1 MYSAWLAVTSR
12 SLFLAVLGII
22 IMDHQSEQRQ
32 MSVQTKINIA
42 LLSVFFVVMAAS
54 LVFSVSNEKKLVLE
68 VVEQQTK
75 DTADS
80 YFDSINTMMLTGT
93 MAQRNVLRDK
103 ILARPGITD
112 ARIIRADLITSVF
125 GPGYDHQAPADEL
138 DRRALAG
145 EEIIEVSDDGRGRV
159 LTVINPIHASKDYRG
174 TDCLGCHQ
182 VAPDSVVGAVRIS
195 YSLDALDNQVE
206 HNMWMA
212 VTIQL
217 LLLLAGLAVMI
228 FIVRRTVIKR
238 IHAMRHTM
246 EAIAK
251 DDDLSYSVVVE
262 SRDEVGAMGDA
273 FNRMIAKFKQSLHA
287 VADVTQQLHDVSDQV
302 SHVADTTLQAV
313 VEQRTETDMVASAM
327 NEMSATVQEV
337 ARHATQTAAA
347 SQGADEESRQ
357 GVLVAQQAIEGIH
370 GLIAEIESA
379 AQVVQQVETD
389 TANISAVLDVIKGI
403 AEQTNLLA
411 LNAAIEAARAG
422 EQGRGF
428 AVVADE
434 VRTLAS
440 RTQKSTEEIQN
451 MIERLQHGVKNAVG
465 AMEGAQ
471 QRATK
476 GSDCVEKASQSLH
489 VIAAEVA
496 TINDMNTQIATAA
509 EEQSAVAE
517 EINRNITT
525 ISSIADNTSTGATQ
539 TARSSEEL
547 VRLAAELRRL
557 VNQFK
562 L

>member
-1 MYSAWLAVTSR
+1 MN
-12 SLFLAVLGII
+12 
-22 IMDHQSEQRQ
+22 HPSEQRQ

-42 LLSVFFVVMAAS
+42 LLSVFFVVMSAS
-54 LVFSVSNEKKLVLE
+54 LIFSVSNEKKLVLD

-93 MAQRNVLRDK
+93 MSQRNVLRDK
-103 ILARPGITD
+103 ILSRPGITD
-112 ARIIRADLITSVF
+112 ARIIRSDLITSVF
-125 GPGYDHQAPADEL
+125 GPGYDHQAPADDL

-145 EEIIEVSDDGRGRV
+145 EQIIEVSDEDRGRV
-159 LTVINPIHASKDYRG
+159 LTVINPIHASNDYRG
-174 TDCLGCHQ
+174 TNCLTCHQ
-182 VAPDSVVGAVRIS
+182 VQPDSVVGAVRIS

-206 HNMWMA
+206 RNMWTA
-212 VTIQL
+212 ATIQL
-217 LLLLAGLAVMI
+217 LLLLAGLAVMV

-262 SRDEVGAMGDA
+262 SRDEIGAMGNA

-302 SHVADTTLQAV
+302 SHVADTTLHAV
-313 VEQRTETDMVASAM
+313 VQQRTETDMVASAM

-337 ARHATQTAAA
+337 ARHATQTAQA
-347 SQGADEESRQ
+347 SQGADDESKQ
-357 GVLVAQQAIEGIH
+357 GVLVAQQAIEGIRE
-370 GLIAEIESA
+370 LIVEIESA
-379 AQVVQQVETD
+379 AHVVQQVETD

-465 AMEGAQ
+465 AMGGAQ
-471 QRATK
+471 QRATS
-476 GSDCVEKASQSLH
+476 GADCVEKASQSLH

-517 EINRNITT
+517 EINRNITS
-525 ISSIADNTSTGATQ
+525 ISSIADNTSAGATQ
-539 TARSSEEL
+539 TAQSSVEL
-547 VRLAAELRRL
+547 VRLATELRRL
-557 VNQFK
+557 VSQFK

>member
-125 GPGYDHQAPADEL
+125 GSGYDHQAPADEL

-273 FNRMIAKFKQSLHA
+273 FNRMITKFKQSLHA

-370 GLIAEIESA
+370 ELIAEIESA

>member
-1 MYSAWLAVTSR
+1 MGLT
-12 SLFLAVLGII
+12 
-22 IMDHQSEQRQ
+22 IMSHLPATRY

-42 LLSVFFVVMAAS
+42 LLSVFFVVMSAS
-54 LVFSVSNEKKLVLE
+54 LIFSVNNEKKLVLE

-75 DTADS
+75 DGADS

-93 MAQRNVLRDK
+93 MAQRSVLRDK
-103 ILARPGITD
+103 ILARPGVTE
-112 ARIIRADLITSVF
+112 ARIVRGDAITAVF
-125 GPGYDHQAPADEL
+125 GAGYDHQAPADDL
-138 DRRALAG
+138 DRRALTG
-145 EEIIEVSDDGRGRV
+145 EAIVEISDDGRGRL
-159 LTVINPIHASKDYRG
+159 LTVINPIRAEKDYRG
-174 TDCLGCHQ
+174 TNCLTCHQ
-182 VAPDSVVGAVRIS
+182 VQENSVVGAVRIS
-195 YSLDALDNQVE
+195 YSLAALDSQVE
-206 HNMWMA
+206 RNLWTA
-212 VTIQL
+212 AGIQL
-217 LLLLAGLAVMI
+217 LLLLVGLVVIIA
-228 FIVRRTVIKR
+228 IVRHTVIKR

-246 EAIAK
+246 EEIAK
-251 DDDLSYSVVVE
+251 DDDLSHSVEVGA
-262 SRDEVGAMGDA
+262 RDEVGAMGDA
-273 FNRMIAKFKQSLHA
+273 FNRMITKFKGSLHA
-287 VADVTQQLHDVSDQV
+287 VSDVTQQLGDVSDQV
-302 SHVADTTLQAV
+302 AHVAESTLKAV
-313 VEQRTETDMVASAM
+313 VQQRTETDMVASAM

-347 SQGADEESRQ
+347 SQGADDESRA
-357 GVLVAQQAIEGIH
+357 GVLVAEEAIAGIKE
-370 GLIAEIESA
+370 LIAEIESA
-379 AQVVQQVETD
+379 ATVVQQVETD
-389 TANISAVLDVIKGI
+389 TESISAVVEVIKGI

-451 MIERLQHGVKNAVG
+451 MIERLQLGVKNAVG
-465 AMEGAQ
+465 AMAGAQ
-471 QRATK
+471 DRAMK

-517 EINRNITT
+517 EINRNVTT
-525 ISSIADNTSTGATQ
+525 ISTIADSTSTGATQ

-547 VRLAAELRRL
+547 VRLTLELRRL
-557 VNQFK
+557 VDQFK

>member
-12 SLFLAVLGII
+12 SLFLAVLGI

-337 ARHATQTAAA
+337 VRHATQTAAA

-357 GVLVAQQAIEGIH
+357 GVRVAQQAIEGIH
-370 GLIAEIESA
+370 ELIAEIESA